1 MLHTPPSKGGMFGR
15 GALPSMRYSNASRA
29 ARQHSMDSLRILH
42 LEDDP
47 LDADLIHRT
56 VERWQVAVQWR
67 TVDSAHGY
75 ADALERGSFDAV
87 VCDNSL
93 PGLDGLQA
101 LQLAR
106 DAHPAIP
113 FIVLSGNADERRALE
128 CLRAGANDYILKD
141 DLWRLLPAM
150 HYLRNRRE
158 RERLEREK
166 ESLAVLIGIV
176 KQLSTARTMAE
187 VMAIVRTGARRLTGA
202 DGATFVLRDREHC
215 FYADEDAIE
224 PLWKGRR
231 FPLQTCVSGWAM
243 LNQQAAV
250 IPDIYADPRIPI
262 DAYRPTFVK
271 SLVMVPIRIESPIGA
286 IGSYWAT
293 PHEATENELTLLQ
306 ALADTTSVAI
316 ENVRLYAEL
325 EERVRE
331 RTAAL
336 EHANEELQAFNYSVS
351 HDLRAPLR
359 AIDGFS
365 RLLTEPP
372 HDERL
377 DPQAR
382 TFLGYIHTA
391 AQRMGHIIEDLLSLS
406 KVGRETPMPRTIDL
420 APMAHEVLA
429 RLQATAPERHVEI
442 DLPHMLPVYGDVGLL
457 HLALENLLSNA
468 WKYTS
473 RRARAH
479 IQLKPYV
486 SPDGEH
492 GFVVRDDGAGFDM
505 ARARHLFEP
514 FRRMHSESEFAG
526 TGVGLAIVRR
536 AVQRHGGRVWA
547 EAEPDKGACFFVVL
561 PGESSRA

>member
-67 TVDSAHGY
+67 TVNSAHGY

-473 RRARAH
+473 RRERAH

>member
-176 KQLSTARTMAE
+176 KQLSTARTMAD

-286 IGSYWAT
+286 IGSYWAM

-365 RLLTEPP
+365 RLLT
-372 HDERL
+372 
-377 DPQAR
+377 
-382 TFLGYIHTA
+382 
-391 AQRMGHIIEDLLSLS
+391 
-406 KVGRETPMPRTIDL
+406 
-420 APMAHEVLA
+420 
-429 RLQATAPERHVEI
+429 
-442 DLPHMLPVYGDVGLL
+442 
-457 HLALENLLSNA
+457 
-468 WKYTS
+468 
-473 RRARAH
+473 
-479 IQLKPYV
+479 
-486 SPDGEH
+486 
-492 GFVVRDDGAGFDM
+492 
-505 ARARHLFEP
+505 
-514 FRRMHSESEFAG
+514 
-526 TGVGLAIVRR
+526 
-536 AVQRHGGRVWA
+536 
-547 EAEPDKGACFFVVL
+547 
-561 PGESSRA
+561 

>member
-1 MLHTPPSKGGMFGR
+1 MFGR

-141 DLWRLLPAM
+141 GLWRLLPAM

-158 RERLEREK
+158 RERLEHEK

-176 KQLSTARTMAE
+176 KQLSTARTMAD

-231 FPLQTCVSGWAM
+231 FPLQACVSGWAM

-336 EHANEELQAFNYSVS
+336 QHANEELQAFNYSVS

-429 RLQATAPERHVEI
+429 RLQATAPQRHVEI

-473 RRARAH
+473 RRERAH

>member
-1 MLHTPPSKGGMFGR
+1 
-15 GALPSMRYSNASRA
+15 
-29 ARQHSMDSLRILH
+29 MDRLRILH

-67 TVDSAHGY
+67 TVDSVHGY
-75 ADALERGSFDAV
+75 ADALEHGAFDAV

-93 PGLDGLQA
+93 PGMDGLQA

-106 DAHPAIP
+106 DVHPAIP
-113 FIVLSGNADERRALE
+113 FIVLSGNADERHALE
-128 CLRAGANDYILKD
+128 CLKAGANDYILKD
-141 DLWRLLPAM
+141 GLWRLLPAM
-150 HYLRNRRE
+150 QYLQHQRE
-158 RERLEREK
+158 RQRIEREK
-166 ESLAVLIGIV
+166 ESLAILIGIV
-176 KQLSTARTMAE
+176 KQLSTARTME
-187 VMAIVRTGARRLTGA
+187 DVMAIVRTGARRLTGA
-202 DGATFVLRDREHC
+202 HGATFVLRDREQC

-231 FPLQTCVSGWAM
+231 FPLQACISGWAM
-243 LNQQAAV
+243 LNRQAAV
-250 IPDIYADPRIPI
+250 VPDIYADPRIPI

-286 IGSYWAT
+286 IGNYWAT

-336 EHANEELQAFNYSVS
+336 EHANEELQAFNYSVA

-359 AIDGFS
+359 ALDGYS
-365 RLLTEPP
+365 RLLMEPP

-377 DPQAR
+377 DPQGR
-382 TFLGYIHTA
+382 TFLGYIHTS

-429 RLQATAPERHVEI
+429 RLQATAPQRHVES
-442 DLPHMLPVYGDVGLL
+442 DLPRTLPVYGDIGLL
-457 HLALENLLSNA
+457 HIALENLLSNA

-473 RRARAH
+473 KRPRAH

-486 SPDGEH
+486 SPEGEH
-492 GFVVRDDGAGFDM
+492 GFLVRDDGAGFDM

-536 AVQRHGGRVWA
+536 AVQRHGGRIWA

-561 PGESSRA
+561 PGESRQG

>member
-176 KQLSTARTMAE
+176 KQLSTARTMAD

-429 RLQATAPERHVEI
+429 RLQATAPQRHVEI

-473 RRARAH
+473 RRERAH

>member
-1 MLHTPPSKGGMFGR
+1 
-15 GALPSMRYSNASRA
+15 
-29 ARQHSMDSLRILH
+29 MDSLHILH

-47 LDADLIHRT
+47 LDAELIHRT
-56 VERWQVAVQWR
+56 VARWQVDVQWR
-67 TVDSAHGY
+67 TVDSVGGY
-75 ADALERGSFDAV
+75 TSALEHGAFDAV

-93 PGLDGLQA
+93 PGMDGLQA

-106 DAHPAIP
+106 SAHPAIP
-113 FIVLSGNADERRALE
+113 FIVLSGNPDERRALE
-128 CLRAGANDYILKD
+128 CLKAGANDYILKD
-141 DLWRLLPAM
+141 GLWRLLPAM
-150 HYLRNRRE
+150 HYLQNKRE
-158 RERLEREK
+158 RERLEHEK
-166 ESLAVLIGIV
+166 ESLAILIGII
-176 KQLSTARTMAE
+176 KQLSTARTMAD

-231 FPLQTCVSGWAM
+231 FPLQTCISGWAM

-250 IPDIYADPRIPI
+250 IPDIYVDPRIPI
-262 DAYRPTFVK
+262 DAYRPTFVN
-271 SLVMVPIRIESPIGA
+271 SLIMVPIRIESPIGA
-286 IGSYWAT
+286 IGSYWAA

-359 AIDGFS
+359 AIDGYS
-365 RLLTEPP
+365 RLLMEPP

-377 DPQAR
+377 DPQGR
-382 TFLGYIHTA
+382 TFLGYIHTS
-391 AQRMGHIIEDLLSLS
+391 AQRMSHIIEDLLSLS
-406 KVGRETPMPRTIDL
+406 KVGREPLLPRTIDL
-420 APMAHEVLA
+420 ALMAHEVLA
-429 RLQATAPERHVEI
+429 RLQATAPQRHVEI
-442 DLPHMLPVYGDVGLL
+442 DLPHTLPVHGDIGLL
-457 HLALENLLSNA
+457 HLAMENLLSNA

-473 RRARAH
+473 KRERAH
-479 IQLKPYV
+479 IQLKAYV
-486 SPDGEH
+486 STGGEH

-514 FRRMHSESEFAG
+514 FRRMHSESEFSG

-547 EAEPDKGACFFVVL
+547 ESAPEKGSSFFVVL
-561 PGESSRA
+561 PAESTGPA

>member
-1 MLHTPPSKGGMFGR
+1 
-15 GALPSMRYSNASRA
+15 
-29 ARQHSMDSLRILH
+29 MDSLRILH

-67 TVDSAHGY
+67 TVDSARAY
-75 ADALERGSFDAV
+75 ADALGHGSFDAV

-101 LQLAR
+101 LELAR

-128 CLRAGANDYILKD
+128 CLKAGANDYILKD
-141 DLWRLLPAM
+141 GLWRLLPAM
-150 HYLRNRRE
+150 HYLQNKRE
-158 RERLEREK
+158 RERLESEK

-176 KQLSTARTMAE
+176 KQLSTARTMAD

-202 DGATFVLRDREHC
+202 DGATFVLRDGEQC

-231 FPLQTCVSGWAM
+231 FPLQACISGWAM

-250 IPDIYADPRIPI
+250 IPDIYVDPRIPI

-293 PHEATENELTLLQ
+293 PHEATESELSLLQ

-372 HDERL
+372 HDGRL
-377 DPQAR
+377 DPQSR

-429 RLQATAPERHVEI
+429 RLQAAAPQRHVEI
-442 DLPHMLPVYGDVGLL
+442 DLPHTLPVYGDIGLL
-457 HLALENLLSNA
+457 HLVLENLLSNA

-473 RRARAH
+473 RRMRAH
-479 IQLKPYV
+479 IALKPYV
-486 SPDGEH
+486 SPEGGH
-492 GFVVRDDGAGFDM
+492 GFLVRDDGAGFDM

-547 EAEPDKGACFFVVL
+547 EAEPGKGACFFVVL
-561 PGESSRA
+561 PGESSQA